1 MVVKTPNSSWS
12 DCIRTCKCGGGIHS
26 RGRLGLRTAAQQ
38 RSSSSNS
45 STDDDASSDCCGG
58 RRRRRRLVRPST
70 EPGRP
75 FRSSGAAVSFPSSE
89 REAYRKHKKKQDN
102 NSPGPTK
109 SAKINKEP
117 VTGSDASDAPA
128 LHFLN
133 A

>member
-45 STDDDASSDCCGG
+45 STDDDDFSDCCGG
-58 RRRRRRLVRPST
+58 RRRRRLVRPST

-89 REAYRKHKKKQDN
+89 REAYRKHKKKNKTTIHQDRQ
-102 NSPGPTK
+102 SPRKLIKSQSRGLTRPTH
-109 SAKINKEP
+109 
-117 VTGSDASDAPA
+117 
-128 LHFLN
+128 LHFTS
-133 A
+133 